1 MAYYTVRVTNTGTVP
16 RMRGGHIFPPTS
28 TSDMLVVRDVDL
40 PELRACEGLTVEVI
54 GFTFTHPSLGTIGD
68 PAPGNT
74 GIPAQTEDEG
84 GDVTDAVPDEAAGA
98 EPEPDERPITRGGR
112 GRRTRK

>member
-16 RMRGGHIFPPTS
+16 RMRGGHIFPPSS

-54 GFTFTHPSLGTIGD
+54 GFTFTHPSLGTNGD